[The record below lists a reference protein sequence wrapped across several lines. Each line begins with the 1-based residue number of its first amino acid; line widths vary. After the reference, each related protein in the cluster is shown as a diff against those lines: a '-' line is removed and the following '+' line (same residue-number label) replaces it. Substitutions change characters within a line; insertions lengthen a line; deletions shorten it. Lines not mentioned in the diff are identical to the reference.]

1 MSGGVMV
8 IVGLALALAGVWS
21 ARVALVAAGAGA
33 TWLVADA
40 FGAGAAAGLLWA
52 LLGGGL
58 ALGLA
63 LLAARILFFVVGLV
77 VGAVVGA
84 RVFATLDTGESSILL
99 AVFFVPAMALLGG
112 VAVERWRQR
121 MVAWASAIAGAGLVL
136 SGLAQLAPRALGFL
150 GDPLTTGEQLLAT
163 SVWVG
168 SAVAARVA
176 QKRLERGEQA
186 EAVAA

>member
-8 IVGLALALAGVWS
+8 IVGLVLALAGIWS

-63 LLAARILFFVVGLV
+63 LVAARILFFVVGLV
-77 VGAVVGA
+77 IGAVVGA
-84 RVFATLDTGESSILL
+84 RLFATLDTGDASILL
-99 AVFFVPAMALLGG
+99 AAFFVPSMALLGG
-112 VAVERWRQR
+112 VAIERWRQR
-121 MVAWASAIAGAGLVL
+121 MVAWATAIAGAGLVL
-136 SGLAQLAPRALGFL
+136 SGLAQIAPRALGFL
-150 GDPLTTGEQLLAT
+150 GDPLSTGEQLFTTL
-163 SVWVG
+163 VWIG
-168 SAVAARVA
+168 SAVAARLA
-176 QKRLERGEQA
+176 QKGLERGDRT
-186 EAVAA
+186 AATAA